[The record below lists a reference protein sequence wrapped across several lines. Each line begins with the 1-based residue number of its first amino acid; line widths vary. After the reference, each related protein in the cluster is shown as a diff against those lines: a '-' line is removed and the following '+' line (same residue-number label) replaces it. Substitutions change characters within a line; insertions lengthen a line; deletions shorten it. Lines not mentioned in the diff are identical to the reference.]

1 MADLQKRV
9 WKELVIR
16 PAEYKA
22 LFKGFWLE
30 GMLGMLG
37 S

>member
-1 MADLQKRV
+1 MLFMADLQAKV

-16 PAEYKA
+16 SAEYKA
-22 LFKGFWLE
+22 LLKGSWLE
-30 GMLGMLG
+30 GMVG